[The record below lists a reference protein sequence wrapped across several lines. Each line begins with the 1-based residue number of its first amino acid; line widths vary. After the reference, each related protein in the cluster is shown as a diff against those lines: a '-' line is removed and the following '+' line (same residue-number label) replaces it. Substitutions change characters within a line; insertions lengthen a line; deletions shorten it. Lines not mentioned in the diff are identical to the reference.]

1 MYASDYHFGQKY
13 SFLYL
18 LIIVVSSTY
27 HFVGLLKLKQQDSLW
42 NNLSGNIYQVAYYI
56 SNNSFFFLQ
65 RWSLRYFIRNRYK
78 Q

>member
-56 SNNSFFFLQ
+56 SNNSFFFFTKMKFTLFHKKP
-65 RWSLRYFIRNRYK
+65 L
-78 Q
+78 

>member
-27 HFVGLLKLKQQDSLW
+27 HFEGLLKLKKDSLW
-42 NNLSGNIYQVAYYI
+42 NNLSGNIYQVAYYS
-56 SNNSFFFLQ
+56 SNNRFF
-65 RWSLRYFIRNRYK
+65 YK
-78 Q
+78 DEVYAIS

>member
-27 HFVGLLKLKQQDSLW
+27 HFEGLLKLKKDSL
-42 NNLSGNIYQVAYYI
+42 
-56 SNNSFFFLQ
+56 
-65 RWSLRYFIRNRYK
+65 
-78 Q
+78 